1 MTTVKTVQRMKL
13 VKVDDN
19 EDEID
24 AKIFETEEEL

>member
-13 VKVDDN
+13 VKVD